1 MAGKWKLRWK
11 VHLLT
16 AVLIIDGLL
25 AGGTLGMISGRERQS
40 VAVASDRQMQEKPV
54 VALTFDD
61 GPHAK
66 YTPLLLDG
74 LKERGVHATFFL
86 MGQNISGNEELVRRM
101 SSEGHLIGNHSFRHV
116 RLTKEGED
124 SVCRSIEKTQQ
135 IIAEITGEQP
145 EYLRPPYGDWNEQL
159 ECRLEVTPVFWTVD
173 SLDWKL
179 RNTQA
184 IVRRVAGSV
193 KNGDIILLHDIFQT
207 SVEAALQ
214 LVDQLTAEGYAFVT
228 VDELLID

>member
-1 MAGKWKLRWK
+1 MAGKWKLRWR

-16 AVLIIDGLL
+16 AMLILDGLF
-25 AGGTLGMISGRERQS
+25 AGTAA
-40 VAVASDRQMQEKPV
+40 AVIRGSEPQAVQTSSDRQTQEKPV

-66 YTPLLLDG
+66 YTPQLLDG
-74 LKERGVHATFFL
+74 LKARGIHATFFL
-86 MGQNISGNEELVRRM
+86 MGENISGKEELVRRM
-101 SSEGHLIGNHSFRHV
+101 NEEGHLIGNHSYRHV
-116 RLTKEGED
+116 RLTTAGEEA
-124 SVCRSIEKTQQ
+124 VCQSIEKTQQ
-135 IIAEITGEQP
+135 IIAGITGKPP

-159 ECRLEVTPVFWTVD
+159 ECRLEMTPVFWTVD

-193 KNGDIILLHDIFQT
+193 KNGDIILFHDIFPT

-214 LVDQLTAEGYAFVT
+214 LADQLTAEGYAFVT